1 MNAPRNHNGG
11 FGSVDFFRRIPADLT
26 EATSLGST
34 MSLCAIL
41 LMSLLF
47 CSELISFL
55 STDLT
60 TDVAIDVNSANTVRL
75 NFNVTF
81 LDLHCDYVSIDV
93 LDSLGTNRQ
102 NITKNV
108 EKWQMD
114 EDGVKRQFS
123 GRNRETREVRHEE
136 HDQTLDEMHEDG
148 VHVKALTADEFD
160 THIASNDMVF
170 VNFFAPWCI
179 WCQRLHPTWEKFA
192 ENVLEK
198 EMPISVVNVDC
209 VANAE
214 LCQKQRVQAFPTLR
228 WFHIGEAQMPDY
240 KMDRTVNQLVSYAT
254 RKLELDEKL
263 KNWETEKKEMGAAAP
278 AKPRALQNRPEHP
291 GCQISGYLMVNRVP
305 GNFHIEANSV
315 NHNLNAAMTNLSHV
329 VNHLSFGEPEARQ
342 SRKIKK
348 MLAGV
353 PPEYKQ
359 FNPMDGISYVSD
371 KFHRAHHHYLKIV
384 STHFGSSKK
393 DELVKYQ
400 FLQQSQE
407 VSYDELSVPE
417 ARFSYDLSPMSVTV
431 KRTNQKSW
439 YDFLTSLFA
448 LIGGTFT
455 TIGIID
461 GTLYK
466 VFKSKKL

>member
-1 MNAPRNHNGG
+1 
-11 FGSVDFFRRIPADLT
+11 
-26 EATSLGST
+26 
-34 MSLCAIL
+34 
-41 LMSLLF
+41 
-47 CSELISFL
+47 
-55 STDLT
+55 
-60 TDVAIDVNSANTVRL
+60 
-75 NFNVTF
+75 
-81 LDLHCDYVSIDV
+81 
-93 LDSLGTNRQ
+93 
-102 NITKNV
+102 
-108 EKWQMD
+108 
-114 EDGVKRQFS
+114 
-123 GRNRETREVRHEE
+123 
-136 HDQTLDEMHEDG
+136 
-148 VHVKALTADEFD
+148 
-160 THIASNDMVF
+160 
-170 VNFFAPWCI
+170 
-179 WCQRLHPTWEKFA
+179 
-192 ENVLEK
+192 
-198 EMPISVVNVDC
+198 
-209 VANAE
+209 
-214 LCQKQRVQAFPTLR
+214 
-228 WFHIGEAQMPDY
+228 
-240 KMDRTVNQLVSYAT
+240 
-254 RKLELDEKL
+254 
-263 KNWETEKKEMGAAAP
+263 MGAAAP

-431 KRTNQKSW
+431 KVSGVGERG
-439 YDFLTSLFA
+439 LA
-448 LIGGTFT
+448 GG
-455 TIGIID
+455 G
-461 GTLYK
+461 GGGSVGK
-466 VFKSKKL
+466 CPN